1 MGTHPIFE
9 SDFDCLTEWSSLPR
23 SVVLL
28 PALPPRLEPSSW
40 PTRSSLRTPSL
51 LLIAIHQMA
60 FLLASKLFL
69 NGSRPA
75 VVEPSTSALSEGPP
89 SLLITH
95 PLSFPICL
103 STTPSSPKLC
113 DRTQGSGT
121 NSRPRPLLSE
131 SSSRTASRPVLT
143 TRVTQ

>member
-23 SVVLL
+23 SVVLP

-51 LLIAIHQMA
+51 LLIATHQMA
-60 FLLASKLFL
+60 FLLASRLFL
-69 NGSRPA
+69 TGSRPA
-75 VVEPSTSALSEGPP
+75 VVEPNTSALSEGPP

-95 PLSFPICL
+95 PLSFPIYR
-103 STTPSSPKLC
+103 STTPSLPKPC
-113 DRTQGSGT
+113 DRTPSSGMS
-121 NSRPRPLLSE
+121 SRPRPPLSE
-131 SSSRTASRPVLT
+131 SSPRTASRLVLT
-143 TRVTQ
+143 TRVPQ